1 MNPRV
6 TIEKRLFSRIL
17 FDAPVELST
26 SEKHWQSHLIDI
38 SLKGALIRKPGN
50 WQARPSGE
58 YELDVQLGDKDSHI
72 SMQAMIAHED
82 ADQIGFNCVHIDLD
96 SVSCLKR
103 LVELNLSDE
112 ALLER
117 ELDHLIVC

>member
-6 TIEKRLFSRIL
+6 NIDKRLFSRIL

-26 SEKHWQSHLIDI
+26 HDNRWQSNLIDI
-38 SLKGALIRKPGN
+38 SLKGVLVRKPEN
-50 WQARPSGE
+50 WQAPQSDE
-58 YELDVQLGDKDSHI
+58 YELDVQLGDNDSHI
-72 SMQAMIAHED
+72 NMQAMIAHEEG
-82 ADQIGFNCVHIDLD
+82 DQIGFNCVHIDVD
-96 SVSCLKR
+96 SASCLKR

-112 ALLER
+112 TLLQR